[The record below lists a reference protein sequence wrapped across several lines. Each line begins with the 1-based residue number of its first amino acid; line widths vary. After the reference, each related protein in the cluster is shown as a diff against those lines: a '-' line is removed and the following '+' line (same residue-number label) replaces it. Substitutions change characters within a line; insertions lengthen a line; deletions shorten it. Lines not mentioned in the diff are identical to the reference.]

1 LGIQPIF
8 IPIREPWRN
17 GIIERFQYDFD
28 RIFFR
33 SQYFNDFLDLYEK
46 SRFFEQ
52 FHHCSNLGGL
62 TPCKKCTGNIR
73 YLPENFQLPEK
84 LIIVPGYIHLIRFIH
99 SSCFLDVFGE
109 DFSMPSDVEYEYVW
123 ATIDTAKERLYAYHD
138 HKLVA
143 EYGYPLP
150 KSSMILPKID

>member
-1 LGIQPIF
+1 
-8 IPIREPWRN
+8 
-17 GIIERFQYDFD
+17 
-28 RIFFR
+28 
-33 SQYFNDFLDLYEK
+33 LYEK

-52 FHHCSNLGGL
+52 FHNQHHHYSTLGEL

-73 YLPENFQLPEK
+73 YLPEYFQLPEK
-84 LIIVPGYIHLIRFIH
+84 LIIVPGYIHLIHFIR

-109 DFSMPSDVEYEYVW
+109 RFSMPKDVVYEYVW

-138 HKLVA
+138 HELVA
-143 EYGYPLP
+143 EYGHPVP